1 MTMKMENLTEEYN
14 FFRFFHCQFGN
25 ISYFCSW
32 IRILYRFIDIL
43 NSEARAS
50 FSPNGNLRTSNL
62 KTENVV
68 QLFPRL
74 QARTS
79 VIFRFQGFSGPPLE
93 EYRCEVCAS
102 VYIQKGVTKILIQ
115 KC

>member
-1 MTMKMENLTEEYN
+1 MTMKMGILTEEYN
-14 FFRFFHCQFGN
+14 FFACLHCQFGN
-25 ISYFCSW
+25 KSYICRQ
-32 IRILYRFIDIL
+32 IRIIYRFIDML

-79 VIFRFQGFSGPPLE
+79 VIFRFQGFSGPPLKNIDT
-93 EYRCEVCAS
+93 RSAPT
-102 VYIQKGVTKILIQ
+102 YI
-115 KC
+115 